1 MNNVSFGAKTPEEK
15 YKEALAEYCDF
26 LKDDT
31 NIFKA
36 NNTCCSL
43 WEIVDWVW
51 NRDDDLGAFRLSLFE
66 KCPELRIM
74 HDVANSKKH
83 KKLDRPKA
91 KIQEAKATGDFNSDF
106 SSDFDNHRLIVQME
120 NGNKHNLLDILEKVV
135 AFWDNHFKD

>member
-1 MNNVSFGAKTPEEK
+1 MNNVSFGAKTPKEK
-15 YKEALAEYCDF
+15 YKEVLAEYSDF

-43 WEIVDWVW
+43 WEIVDWIW
-51 NRDDDLGAFRLSLFE
+51 NRKDDLGDFRKSLFK

-91 KIQEAKATGDFNSDF
+91 KIQESKATGAYSKAYSKAYDVY
-106 SSDFDNHRLIVQME
+106 RLVVVLEDGKQ
-120 NGNKHNLLDILEKVV
+120 HNLTDILEKVV
-135 AFWDNHFKD
+135 AFWDDHFKD